1 MNNVR
6 RLALFI
12 ITVFISACASTEKSC
27 LTEACQRVDANSSEL
42 KVWWSPA
49 LRNGAAAYS
58 TVPVND

>member
-1 MNNVR
+1 MNNGR
-6 RLALFI
+6 LLALFI

-27 LTEACQRVDANSSEL
+27 LTDCQSVDANSSEL

-58 TVPVND
+58 TVSLND